1 MNHPIK
7 KENMLELARYQ
18 QHLCTFP
25 RLKYLFLEL
34 TDRCNLSCRHCGSSC
49 TANNH
54 TYLPFEKI
62 QEVLLQVAEAYDA
75 RDIMICIT
83 GASRSC
89 IRIYMTSY
97 DMQENAALLPELH
110 QTER

>member
-18 QHLCTFP
+18 QHLCAFP

-75 RDIMICIT
+75 RDIMRLFFILFIM
-83 GASRSC
+83 GRAQFSILFSFSQGPFR
-89 IRIYMTSY
+89 
-97 DMQENAALLPELH
+97 E
-110 QTER
+110 